1 MFTGLGPIWIP
12 AHFRDWKE
20 THDPIPK
27 RSLPC
32 VTMGDGDAAA
42 LRGGEAFYPSDL
54 LASRLRIRRV
64 HRFLKYHG
72 HLDAAAVELEKAT
85 RVFFD
90 VRYLEELMRKGWWNK
105 ALSYADSFVPGYRP
119 RTRQA
124 LSLLLHLGA
133 AESLA
138 SVAAGDRDAAQI
150 VASFHGEHL
159 ALEPRLA
166 HCRDILRQM
175 HADQPRAFKLWREVA
190 PYAVSVA
197 LDMVARCPEL
207 QAKMRLPRN
216 RPMPWDY
223 SSHWAR
229 RSHGPR
235 SKAADRTPVDVLTGA
250 FLQQQ
255 RSLLVKET
263 NDYSG
268 RMTFNDFSNLGM
280 PRTCTLANLVMPQTC
295 TWQTLSCHRHALAC
309 HFSGLRCPS
318 FLALFKKIEQITQK
332 PINLGVRPME
342 NVEKDSSMETGRP
355 STLNSEA
362 TA

>member
-1 MFTGLGPIWIP
+1 
-12 AHFRDWKE
+12 
-20 THDPIPK
+20 
-27 RSLPC
+27 
-32 VTMGDGDAAA
+32 MGDGSAAA
-42 LRGGEAFYPSDL
+42 LHGGEAYYPSDR

-72 HLDAAAVELEKAT
+72 RLDAAAVEMEKAT

-105 ALSYADSFVPGYRP
+105 ALSYADAFVPGYRP

-138 SVAAGDRDAAQI
+138 SVATGDRDAAQI

-166 HCRDILRQM
+166 RCRDILRQM
-175 HADQPRAFKLWREVA
+175 HADQPRAFKIWREVA
-190 PYAVSVA
+190 PYAVRVA

-207 QAKMRLPRN
+207 QAKMRLLRN
-216 RPMPWDY
+216 RPMPWEITPLIG
-223 SSHWAR
+223 AR
-229 RSHGPR
+229 RSHRPCN
-235 SKAADRTPVDVLTGA
+235 KAADRAPVDVLTRA

-268 RMTFNDFSNLGM
+268 RQSWHAADMH
-280 PRTCTLANLVMPQTC
+280 LANLIMPQTC
-295 TWQTLSCHRHALAC
+295 TCLPFFGIKEAQVFWRYL
-309 HFSGLRCPS
+309 
-318 FLALFKKIEQITQK
+318 KKIEQITQK

-362 TA
+362 IA

>member
-1 MFTGLGPIWIP
+1 
-12 AHFRDWKE
+12 
-20 THDPIPK
+20 
-27 RSLPC
+27 
-32 VTMGDGDAAA
+32 MGDGDAAA
-42 LRGGEAFYPSDL
+42 LRAGEACYPSDR

-64 HRFLKYHG
+64 HRFLKFHG
-72 HLDAAAVELEKAT
+72 RLDAAAVEVEKAT

-105 ALSYADSFVPGYRP
+105 ALSYADAFVPGYRP

-133 AESLA
+133 AEALA
-138 SVAAGDRDAAQI
+138 SVAAGDRDAAHI

-166 HCRDILRQM
+166 RCHDILRQM
-175 HADQPRAFKLWREVA
+175 HADQPRAFKIWREVA

-216 RPMPWDY
+216 RPMPWEITPLIG
-223 SSHWAR
+223 AR
-229 RSHGPR
+229 RSHRPR
-235 SKAADRTPVDVLTGA
+235 SKAADRAPVDALTRA
-250 FLQQQ
+250 FLRQQ

-280 PRTCTLANLVMPQTC
+280 PRTCT
-295 TWQTLSCHRHALAC
+295 WQTLSCHRHALAC
-309 HFSGLRCPS
+309 HFFGIKEAQVFWRYL
-318 FLALFKKIEQITQK
+318 KKLNKLLKSLSILE
-332 PINLGVRPME
+332 VRPME

-362 TA
+362 IA